1 MSKKLLSEDRIKT
14 YNTIKRELE
23 KEPIIIKGSRLG
35 KGEQG
40 VVYKGTIAIPSSNNN
55 KSKKLDLVIK
65 KAYIEKKEA
74 KGARAALSG
83 KDRDLF
89 SKSSLKF
96 EPYIEIAATSLV
108 TELVKQKVCPNFV
121 MTYGYQF
128 KERDTICEKKYPVKS
143 ILYNEWIPGVELFD
157 TFCQNESHSI
167 QVWFNA
173 YFQILAGIHAMQ
185 NVLGMAHAD
194 LHSDNILVA
203 KIPKGGHWKY
213 TIDGVDYFVPNLG
226 YQFLIN
232 DFGHAWIPGK
242 MESWYV
248 REELKPN
255 LKKRGQKK
263 VDPIRIFDQVLEYSV
278 APKRV
283 KKIVDMTIDL
293 LRKTDIEVV
302 DLIYTIFGS
311 YFLLRD
317 PRSDSDKKEND
328 KELNRNCKAE
338 PYFCYFKK
346 LKSKQLDAFNID
358 SGISKGDLP
367 MAIWKLI

>member
-1 MSKKLLSEDRIKT
+1 MPKEKKLITENRIKT
-14 YNTIKRELE
+14 YDAIRRELNSE
-23 KEPIIIKGSRLG
+23 TVLIKGSRLG

-40 VVYKGTIAIPSSNNN
+40 VVYKGAIAIPPSNSQ

-74 KGARAALSG
+74 KGALSG

-128 KERDTICEKKYPVKS
+128 KERDTICKKEYPVKS
-143 ILYNEWIPGVELFD
+143 ILYNEWVPGVELFD

-185 NVLGMAHAD
+185 DVLGMAHAD

-317 PRSDSDKKEND
+317 SRSDSA
-328 KELNRNCKAE
+328 ELNKNCKAE

-346 LKSKQLDAFNID
+346 LKSKQLDAFNVD
-358 SGISKGDLP
+358 AGISKGDLP
-367 MAIWKLI
+367 TGIWNLI

>member
-1 MSKKLLSEDRIKT
+1 MPKEKKLITEDRIKT
-14 YNTIKRELE
+14 YNIIKRQLNSEDPPL
-23 KEPIIIKGSRLG
+23 IIKGARLG

-40 VVYKGTIAIPSSNNN
+40 VVYKGIMTIPRVEGKA
-55 KSKKLDLVIK
+55 KKGLDLVIK

-74 KGARAALSG
+74 KGAQSG
-83 KDRDLF
+83 KEKDLF
-89 SKSSLKF
+89 SKVSLKF

-128 KERDTICEKKYPVKS
+128 KSRDTICKKEFPVKS

-167 QVWFNA
+167 EVWFNA

-185 NVLGMAHAD
+185 DVLDMAHAD

-213 TIDGVDYFVPNLG
+213 IIDGVDYYVPNLG

-248 REELKPN
+248 REQLKPQ

-317 PRSDSDKKEND
+317 SHKKEND
-328 KELNRNCKAE
+328 KELNRNCKEE

-346 LKSKQLDAFNID
+346 LKSKQLDSFNID
-358 SGISKGDLP
+358 AGISKGDLP
-367 MAIWKLI
+367 TAIWKLI